1 MAGLNQQPEFA
12 SRYDHFNPG
21 LKGRNRSNTGTAN
34 ITMPHND
41 RPCHGEARELW
52 RGGGGGGNRCSE
64 ATVQKTRGIQ
74 HLRQR
79 PMQTM
84 AEEVSGLALGKKT
97 NKLLPSTSCHS
108 PGLKCDCHIIAVHV
122 QFYGQQIG

>member
-52 RGGGGGGNRCSE
+52 RGGGGGGEIGARKPLYRRLVAYSTCVSDLCK
-64 ATVQKTRGIQ
+64 QW
-74 HLRQR
+74 LRR
-79 PMQTM
+79 
-84 AEEVSGLALGKKT
+84 LA
-97 NKLLPSTSCHS
+97 
-108 PGLKCDCHIIAVHV
+108 A
-122 QFYGQQIG
+122 